1 MVGCAQ
7 VLLGVE
13 NPASRAG
20 REDGSVLNVQQYRRS
35 LSCRRQSA
43 DTFRMWSIFG
53 GIAVAA
59 GAIALI
65 VRSRQRAARQ
75 QPIEVG
81 AVTEGWL
88 AQHRG
93 SRQG

>member
-1 MVGCAQ
+1 
-7 VLLGVE
+7 
-13 NPASRAG
+13 
-20 REDGSVLNVQQYRRS
+20 
-35 LSCRRQSA
+35 
-43 DTFRMWSIFG
+43 MWSMVG
-53 GIAVAA
+53 GIAVGA

-65 VRSRQRAARQ
+65 ILSRRRAARQ

-81 AVTEGWL
+81 AVSEGWL